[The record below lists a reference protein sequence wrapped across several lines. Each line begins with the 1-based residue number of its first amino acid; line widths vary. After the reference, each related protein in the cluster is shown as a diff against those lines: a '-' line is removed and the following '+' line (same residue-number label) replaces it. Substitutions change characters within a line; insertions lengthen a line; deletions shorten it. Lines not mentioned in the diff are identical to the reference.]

1 MAVPAN
7 LAALSTTAASN
18 PPAGSD
24 AVFPLLDDHLRFT
37 YSCLAT
43 LRESVAAKISRTG
56 DTTLTGD
63 FQTTN
68 GTWTGAFAF
77 RMANAYM
84 NVDTG
89 NNTVIFNMDANDYL
103 AYYRSTDSFGLSIA
117 GVNRLFVDQF
127 GPGRNDDATTANGL
141 VRKSQMDAA
150 VGALF
155 YAGDFKDSYQ
165 TADHGRW
172 LLTTGPIRSIGNAAS
187 GATALANADASALFA
202 VLWNA
207 IGNGDAVIQDSAGA
221 ASTRGASAAA
231 DFAANKRITIPSDAG
246 LVAKGHHGGDGTYTT
261 NTTRALGSYEADQVQ
276 YHTHAYNAAING
288 PGSSAYPGGGNFSG
302 NSVLT
307 SAGTGGPENL
317 VRTRSK
323 NVFIYF

>member
-18 PPAGSD
+18 PPAGSE

-43 LRESVAAKISRTG
+43 LRDSVATKIGRTG
-56 DTTLTGD
+56 DTGLTGD
-63 FQTTN
+63 YFTTGSVHALAFQCAPDFYMVLSGGNPAIAFDAGDFMSYDRTN
-68 GTWTGAFAF
+68 NYFNF
-77 RMANAYM
+77 YAN
-84 NVDTG
+84 
-89 NNTVIFNMDANDYL
+89 
-103 AYYRSTDSFGLSIA
+103 
-117 GVNRLFVDQF
+117 GVNVLYV
-127 GPGRNDDATTANGL
+127 GPADGPARITDATTANGL

-207 IGNGDAVIQDSAGA
+207 IGNGDAVIQDSAGV
-221 ASTRGASAAA
+221 ASTRGASAAS
-231 DFAANKRITIPSDAG
+231 DFASNKRITIPSDAG
-246 LVAKGHHGGDGTYTT
+246 LVTKGHHGGDGTYTT